1 MSLGGLDPLAFRLG
15 ATGFIMSI
23 LGGAIITLWMGAW
36 AESSMWFALVPGF
49 DAVRN
54 TDLQISCQ
62 SICASFAVPAICF
75 AVGLVYALLFSD
87 SKAKNG
93 NKY

>member
-1 MSLGGLDPLAFRLG
+1 
-15 ATGFIMSI
+15 MSI
-23 LGGAIITLWMGAW
+23 LGGAIITLWMGAG

-62 SICASFAVPAICF
+62 SICASFAGLPSVPVQF
-75 AVGLVYALLFSD
+75 AVEAYGRRGVTS
-87 SKAKNG
+87 AKMAVLG
-93 NKY
+93 VDLAHPGDVAHPFL